1 MEYHAGTCFLSFQR
15 PVLALRLKLNHMVVN
30 APLPE
35 QAVRAPLLRHS
46 SVREDDDLIRSG
58 HSAHSVRNDEHR
70 LILYQPGERRL
81 DERFILYVEGCGRL
95 IEEDNG
101 CVF

>member
-1 MEYHAGTCFLSFQR
+1 MA
-15 PVLALRLKLNHMVVN
+15 VN

-46 SVREDDDLIRSG
+46 PIREDDDLIRPG
-58 HSAHSVRNDEHR
+58 HSTHPVRNDEHR

-81 DERFILYVEGCGRL
+81 DERLILHIEGGGRL

-101 CVF
+101 CVL